1 MKRRT
6 VKVFSMIFC
15 IMMIC
20 MTLLP
25 LTAFAEGDTMTT
37 TRNTT
42 CVVMGDD
49 ITKVGK
55 AFTTLKTKYNNR
67 GNVQCESDSI
77 KCLNNENKYKEII
90 HWGNNT
96 ITFYYDNYEN
106 ADKDARVNALKYFS
120 NALKDADVSTTCR
133 QNIADCLQDGSSEV
147 NNQLIGLAMDSTTA
161 DIFTALKWL
170 SPILQFMR
178 IIIGVGAIVIVILLI
193 ASTVMDCVYIGL
205 PMWREQQANKDGGN
219 GKPFG
224 VSMEALSTVKEVESN
239 IEGGK
244 YKNAYLVYF
253 RRRALTYIIL
263 AICILYLI
271 AGELGGLIQG
281 LLNMVSGF
289 TS

>member
-1 MKRRT
+1 
-6 VKVFSMIFC
+6 MIFC

-25 LTAFAEGDTMTT
+25 LTAFAVTESD
-37 TRNTT
+37 NKTT
-42 CVVMGDD
+42 CTVMGDD
-49 ITKVGK
+49 IAKVDS
-55 AFTTLKTKYNNR
+55 AFTMLGNDFTSR
-67 GNVQCESDSI
+67 GNVQCDGDNINCLSNDGDLI
-77 KCLNNENKYKEII
+77 KVIGWTGSQIE
-90 HWGNNT
+90 
-96 ITFYYDNYEN
+96 FYYTNYEN
-106 ADKDARVNALKYFS
+106 SDKNARVNALKYFS
-120 NALKDADVSTTCR
+120 NALKDKDVSTTCR
-133 QNIADCLQDGSSEV
+133 QNIADCFKDGSSET

-170 SPILQFMR
+170 APILQFMR

-205 PMWREQQANKDGGN
+205 PMWREQQANKDGGS